1 MRQRGELPRGGGTA
15 GASARELPRGG
26 GTAGASARELPRGG
40 GTAGASARELRAA
53 IAGRVEQV
61 LGRAPAP
68 GGLTVEDIVT
78 VVLAL
83 SNGLAIELYADPGAV
98 SDGLFGR
105 VLAQLSRE
113 ARPWAC
119 DG

>member
-1 MRQRGELPRGGGTA
+1 M
-15 GASARELPRGG
+15 
-26 GTAGASARELPRGG
+26 
-40 GTAGASARELRAA
+40 
-53 IAGRVEQV
+53 
-61 LGRAPAP
+61 
-68 GGLTVEDIVT
+68 T

>member
-1 MRQRGELPRGGGTA
+1 MARARMA
-15 GASARELPRGG
+15 GARNTSLMIDSEAGIVSAAPAPIR
-26 GTAGASARELPRGG
+26 ARQ
-40 GTAGASARELRAA
+40 A
-53 IAGRVEQV
+53 ISRSTEP
-61 LGRAPAP
+61 GRAPAP

>member
-1 MRQRGELPRGGGTA
+1 MRQRGARTHQGAA
-15 GASARELPRGG
+15 GDQ
-26 GTAGASARELPRGG
+26 
-40 GTAGASARELRAA
+40 
-53 IAGRVEQV
+53 QV
-61 LGRAPAP
+61 HRPGRAPAP